1 MFQVVTC
8 ITAVTFSR
16 FSEDRRQARSE
27 RGAPA
32 PRPVAR
38 VCLSSLASRF
48 PLLSWKTRRNN
59 LGYADYPGSK
69 DVNDYFKRL
78 LSYHSAYSH
87 CVVFFHHFFGKH
99 GGQSNNRR
107 FFRMISLKT
116 KTMSMRKFL
125 LLIPN
130 CYQRASWEKWV
141 VNNLLWGFL
150 ALLWSLTGI
159 FIKHCTSINS
169 KNCYSDDQ
177 YIRDL

>member
-1 MFQVVTC
+1 MKATEQCFPVVLFIILYKVVLTCAKIAPVMQVIIQVVKTWM
-8 ITAVTFSR
+8 IT
-16 FSEDRRQARSE
+16 
-27 RGAPA
+27 
-32 PRPVAR
+32 
-38 VCLSSLASRF
+38 L
-48 PLLSWKTRRNN
+48 
-59 LGYADYPGSK
+59 
-69 DVNDYFKRL
+69 RL
-78 LSYHSAYSH
+78 FSYHSTYSH
-87 CVVFFHHFFGKH
+87 CVVLFHHFFWKH
-99 GGQSNNRR
+99 GGQSNDRR

-116 KTMSMRKFL
+116 KTMSMRKFS

-169 KNCYSDDQ
+169 KNCYSDGQ